1 MTKMNNP
8 FIRFLILLS
17 VVLVLVFA
25 GHLLV
30 LQLLNHP
37 LFDNMI
43 IPAYLANYI
52 LAIGIF
58 LSLYLLRKKYSSVLG
73 FIFMGGSFVKFIVF
87 FIFFYP
93 VYRADG
99 SPNALETTAFLVPY
113 LTSLFIETYTLVKL
127 LQREP

>member
-1 MTKMNNP
+1 MNNP
-8 FIRFLILLS
+8 FARFLAALS
-17 VVLVLVFA
+17 LVLILVFA

-30 LQLLNHP
+30 LEFLDLP
-37 LFDNMI
+37 LFENLI
-43 IPAYLANYI
+43 IPAYLANYF

-58 LSLYLLRKKYSSVLG
+58 LSLYLLRKKYSSELG
-73 FIFMGGSFVKFIVF
+73 FIFMGGSFVKFIIF

-113 LTSLFIETYTLVKL
+113 MTSLFIETYTLVKL
-127 LQREP
+127 LEREP